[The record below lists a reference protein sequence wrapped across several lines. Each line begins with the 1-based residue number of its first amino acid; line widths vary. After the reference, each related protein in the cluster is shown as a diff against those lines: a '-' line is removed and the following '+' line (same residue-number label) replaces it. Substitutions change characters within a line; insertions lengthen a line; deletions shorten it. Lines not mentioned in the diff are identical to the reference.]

1 MQPLHLT
8 PLPRPGV
15 DLVPSS
21 YGPGTRGAVPAPGP
35 GGAPL
40 GPATRELEGQSPARG
55 EQGQGGSN
63 NTPAEGETQGASS
76 PRPTAVLEACQG
88 PHPGPGSPVLGSL
101 WPLALPWE
109 GSALLLSNW
118 SRLIMALAKPS
129 LGAEL
134 LPRPLLH
141 QGHFQVS
148 SHKLFSPSLLV
159 SSAVQLSKALWSPKV
174 LTWPLRA
181 CSHTRGACFAPRPPG
196 LARLGEAQKQAP
208 QSPTARCCPA
218 TWS

>member
-1 MQPLHLT
+1 MAP
-8 PLPRPGV
+8 P
-15 DLVPSS
+15 S
-21 YGPGTRGAVPAPGP
+21 YGPGSRGAVPAPGP

-63 NTPAEGETQGASS
+63 NTPAEGEPRGTSS

-109 GSALLLSNW
+109 GSALLSNW

-141 QGHFQVS
+141 QDHFQVS

-159 SSAVQLSKALWSPKV
+159 SSAVQLSTALWSPKV
-174 LTWPLRA
+174 LPWPLWA
-181 CSHTRGACFAPRPPG
+181 CSHARGACFAPAPLASPG
-196 LARLGEAQKQAP
+196 LARLRSKPYSLTGAT
-208 QSPTARCCPA
+208 PTARCRPA